1 MRISRVVIQNF
12 RSFEAL
18 SVSLLWKTT
27 CVIGENNTGKTN
39 LPSSYKSLIPA
50 DIHSTVDISH
60 PNQVLIGLEI
70 TEFAGKVNEEALV
83 GAWQSEPKLARL
95 IYRYRPKLPV
105 REDLAAKKLKPG
117 KLTHEDYQWEITAGG
132 D

>member
-18 SVSLLWKTT
+18 DVSLLSNTT

-39 LPSSYKSLIPA
+39 LLHAIRICIDAKLPSSYRSLIPA
-50 DIHSTVDISH
+50 DIHSTLDISH

-83 GAWQSEPKLARL
+83 GAWQSEPKHVPQRGEENDQEGLE
-95 IYRYRPKLPV
+95 V
-105 REDLAAKKLKPG
+105 G
-117 KLTHEDYQWEITAGG
+117 KADR
-132 D
+132 